1 MSVLHE
7 FAYDPFQLE
16 AIAAVQGGSS
26 VLVAAPTGAGKTVIA
41 DHVVLQAL
49 EQRRPVIYTAPIKA
63 LSNQKYREFSSRYG
77 DLVGIVTGDVAINP
91 RAPVR
96 IMTTEIYRNTLLDEP
111 EEIEDVAWVIFD
123 EVHYLDDE
131 ERGTVWEEA
140 IILTPLRTRILC
152 LSATVPN
159 VEEIASWMEEVL
171 GRPTK
176 VIISTKRPVPLHLR
190 FQCQGRI
197 VERWKEARELLY
209 VPKVRHMRWRGHRHA
224 VHATPN
230 RLSSLIKYIREQDGL
245 PCIYFAFGRRRT
257 EELAEEVLGYLLLPP
272 EQHEEVERR
281 FEELCRRYDVWRE
294 ASAQRLRQLVR
305 HGVAYHHAGMLPT
318 LKEVVEQ
325 LFTARLLQLI
335 FTTETF
341 ALGINMPARTVVF
354 DSLRKYYTSGF
365 ETLRPREFQQM
376 AGRAGRRGLDTE
388 GFVYVRL
395 TPGQNRPEEVQH
407 TLFGA
412 VAPVVS
418 QFDASYA
425 TLLNL
430 YELHGERVVDLYPK
444 TLHYYQASK
453 RRRREALERFVNR
466 LRVLKECG
474 CIRRGQ
480 LTVRGDFA
488 RWMFGYELYLS
499 ELFERGLLDRFSPHE
514 LAFALSCLVYE
525 PRRGVPQPRYVPKQ
539 YVWVERELERVH
551 RDIAALEDRFE
562 IEPVAPPPHPQL
574 GGALDVWLKGG
585 AFGTAVEASA
595 VDEGELVRYFRMVI
609 QLLRQLAQA
618 PHTSDKLRGTAREAR
633 ELIDRGVV
641 DAERQLRA

>member
-1 MSVLHE
+1 MRNLHE
-7 FAYDPFQLE
+7 FAYDRFQRE
-16 AIAAVQGGSS
+16 AIEAVQGEES

-41 DHVVLQAL
+41 DHVILQAL
-49 EQRRPVIYTAPIKA
+49 EQQRPVIYTAPIKA
-63 LSNQKYREFSSRYG
+63 LSNQKYREFSARYG

-111 EEIEDVAWVIFD
+111 DQIEDVAWVIFD

-140 IILTPLRTRILC
+140 ILLTPLRTRILC

-159 VEEIASWMEEVL
+159 IEEIAGWMEEVL
-171 GRPTK
+171 GRRTK
-176 VIISTKRPVPLHLR
+176 VIVETKRPVPLHLR

-197 VERWKEARELLY
+197 VERWKEARELLH
-209 VPKVRHMRWRGHRHA
+209 VARVRGMRWRGRG
-224 VHATPN
+224 VHVHGAPN
-230 RLSSLIKYIREQDGL
+230 RLSELIKYIRGQDGL

-257 EELAEEVLGYLLLPP
+257 EELAEEVLGYLFLPA
-272 EQHEEVERR
+272 EQHAVVERR
-281 FEELCRRYDVWRE
+281 FEELCRRFDVLRE
-294 ASAQRLRQLVR
+294 PSAQRLRPLIR

-341 ALGINMPARTVVF
+341 ALGINMPARSVVF
-354 DSLRKYYTSGF
+354 DSLRKYYPSGL
-365 ETLRPREFQQM
+365 EALRPREFQQM

-407 TLFGA
+407 TLFAGS
-412 VAPVVS
+412 APVVS
-418 QFDASYA
+418 QFNASYA

-430 YELHGERVVDLYPK
+430 YELHGEQVVELYPK

-453 RRRREALERFVNR
+453 RRRREALERFIHR
-466 LRVLKECG
+466 LDVLKESG
-474 CIRRGQ
+474 CIRQGE

-499 ELFERGLLDRFSPHE
+499 ELFERGLLDRFSAHE

-525 PRRGVPQPRYVPKQ
+525 PRRGVPQPRQIPAQ
-539 YVWVERELERVH
+539 FGWVVRELERTH
-551 RDIAALEDRFE
+551 RVIAALEDRHD

-585 AFGTAVEASA
+585 GFERAVEVSA
-595 VDEGELVRYFRMVI
+595 VDEGELVRYFRMII

-618 PHTSDKLRGTAREAR
+618 PHTSDKLRGSAREAR